1 MENGNVNIMFSGHTH
16 LYSRYASADPKR
28 GADTLYVTQGDAR
41 IGDGKIDTGK
51 PDQRLNDNY
60 PNLLATGKGDMLEVT
75 VKDGLMTYKNLGLSS
90 DGEKIFETVTL
101 SKDGAKL
108 AYSDIS
114 ITPDTVQSNGTVTVS
129 AKVTNVGKG
138 LATASMCVKD
148 NGTDRWLY
156 EFGKSGKERVVG
168 LNPGESVTLSAPLT
182 LSALGTHTLKA
193 GQLHQDCQCYLPQ
206 GDLRLQQPAPA
217 AWQRHGKRADQRCHL
232 RQGGCA
238 EHRQ

>member
-1 MENGNVNIMFSGHTH
+1 MACVP
-16 LYSRYASADPKR
+16 SRVAA
-28 GADTLYVTQGDAR
+28 
-41 IGDGKIDTGK
+41 
-51 PDQRLNDNY
+51 QRLDANY

-75 VKDGLMTYKNLGLSS
+75 VKDGLLTYKNLGLSS

-168 LNPGESVTLSAPLT
+168 LNPGESATLSAPLT
-182 LSALGTHTLKA
+182 LSALSSSS
-193 GQLHQDCQCYLPQ
+193 
-206 GDLRLQQPAPA
+206 
-217 AWQRHGKRADQRCHL
+217 WW
-232 RQGGCA
+232 GGCRRA
-238 EHRQ
+238 VRARRRTVSHRSGPRQIAWRHRRASRRWPV